1 MESATSR
8 GSPDTPAAMRRTR
21 QVPTRKLF
29 VMFMAVLMVG
39 GLLGPVATAQEEEEL
54 PDRVEAIIDAMTLAQ
69 KQMLIT
75 GGGSGGGAGATRSFT
90 VTDVEGYGNV
100 FIPQV
105 HMADG
110 PAGCRIRSGIN
121 AQRVTAMPAG
131 VSRAASFKPEVGYE
145 WGEVAGLEC
154 YASAQDVLLAPMI
167 NIVRV
172 PEAGR
177 NFETLGEDPFLAG
190 EIVVAETMGIQ
201 NQGVMATLKHYAANS
216 FENNRGS
223 TIAYMDERTAR
234 ESYLYHYEQAI
245 KRADAAGVMCAYNGV
260 NGEWSCASQYLLQ
273 DVLREDWGS
282 DAWVVTDWG
291 ASNRPPP
298 TADFVKAG
306 MTFEM
311 SSARKYTTALLNQ
324 ALAADP
330 DSPLYVTMD
339 DLDELVR
346 TNLRAMEAYGMLD
359 EGGAPGVRLITDE
372 EMAAHR
378 AIAEDMAVEGA
389 TLLKNGGLLPL
400 DAELTYA
407 VSGAANNMIV
417 GGGGSSS
424 VNAPNVKQPLTALQ
438 ERGLDLVF
446 TGTNVDD
453 SAAAAAE
460 ADAAIVFVRD
470 PSSEFSD
477 RTSLN
482 ATGNQ
487 NALVAAVA
495 AANPN
500 TIVVLNTGHPV
511 LMPWAGDVASIL
523 QMWFP
528 GREGG
533 EATARILFGDDNPG
547 GKLPVTFAVDAK
559 DYPATAT
566 NAEFP
571 ERYPPRNAA
580 GGTTG
585 CSTTNPCTVHH
596 TEGIFFG
603 YRWFD
608 ANDIEPLFPF
618 GHGLSYTQF
627 EYRNLR
633 VTPRPK
639 DNAYTVSFTVR
650 NVGDVAG
657 DEVAQVYLG
666 PPANPPVDMAERAL
680 VGFERVSLAPGERA
694 TISIDVGERQQSY
707 WSDELDDWQLLG
719 GFRSIEV
726 GSSSRDIRL
735 TGQTNASIGA
745 PASAPGQV
753 KLP

>member
-1 MESATSR
+1 MESVTTR
-8 GSPDTPAAMRRTR
+8 GSPEAPATRRR
-21 QVPTRKLF
+21 APARKLF
-29 VMFMAVLMVG
+29 VMFMAVLMLG
-39 GLLGPVATAQEEEEL
+39 GLLGPVATAQEEEAQ
-54 PDRVEAIIDAMTLAQ
+54 PDRVEAIIAAMTLAQ

-75 GGGSGGGAGATRSFT
+75 GGGGGGGAGATRSFT
-90 VTDVEGYGNV
+90 VADVEGYGDI

-131 VSRAASFKPEVGYE
+131 VSRAASFTPDVGYA
-145 WGEVAGLEC
+145 WGEVAGAEC
-154 YASAQDVLLAPMI
+154 YASAQDVLLAPML

-190 EIVVAETMGIQ
+190 EMAVAETRGIQ
-201 NQGVMATLKHYAANS
+201 DQGVMATLKHYAANS
-216 FENNRGS
+216 FENNRGA
-223 TIAYMDERTAR
+223 TIAHMDDRTAR
-234 ESYLYHYEQAI
+234 EGYLYHFEQAAT
-245 KRADAAGVMCAYNGV
+245 RGDAAGVMCAYNGV
-260 NGEWSCASQYLLQ
+260 NGEWSCASSFLNR
-273 DVLREDWGS
+273 VLRDDWGS
-282 DAWVVTDWG
+282 DAWNVSDWG

-298 TADFVKAG
+298 TSAFVRDG
-306 MTFEM
+306 MMTFEM
-311 SSARKYTTALLNQ
+311 SSARKYTTTLLNQ

-330 DSPLYVTMD
+330 ESPLHITIEE
-339 DLDELVR
+339 LDELVR
-346 TNLRAMEAYGMLD
+346 INLRAMESYGMLD
-359 EGGAPGVRLITDE
+359 EGGAPDVRLITDE

-389 TLLKNGGLLPL
+389 TLLKNEGLLPL
-400 DAELTYA
+400 DPGLTYA

-424 VNAPNVKQPLTALQ
+424 VNAPNVTQPLTAL
-438 ERGLDLVF
+438 EGRGLDLVF
-446 TGTNVDD
+446 TGTNVAD
-453 SAAAAAE
+453 SAAAAAD
-460 ADAAIVFVRD
+460 ADVAIVFIRD
-470 PSSEFSD
+470 PSSEFND
-477 RTSLN
+477 RTTLN

-495 AANPN
+495 EANPN

-511 LMPWAGDVASIL
+511 LMPWVEDVASIL

-533 EATARILFGDDNPG
+533 EATARVLLGDDNPG
-547 GKLPVTFAVDAK
+547 GKLPVTFAANAE
-559 DYPATAT
+559 DYPATAFNT
-566 NAEFP
+566 EFP

-580 GGTTG
+580 GGTS
-585 CSTTNPCTVHH
+585 CNATTNPCTVHH

-608 ANDIEPLFPF
+608 ANDIDPLFPF

-633 VTPRPK
+633 VIPRPK
-639 DNAYTVSFTVR
+639 DNAYTVAFTVR
-650 NVGDVAG
+650 NAGDVAG

-680 VGFERVSLAPGERA
+680 VGFERISLAPGERA
-694 TISIDVGERQQSY
+694 TITIDVGERQLSY
-707 WSDELDDWQLLG
+707 WSEELDDWQLLG
-719 GFRSIEV
+719 GFRPIEV

-735 TGQTNASIGA
+735 TGQTNASIGT
-745 PASAPGQV
+745 PASAPGQS
-753 KLP
+753 K